1 MKNSESTSQQNG
13 GPLILKNE
21 ITYGG
26 RNDDRT
32 YSHNSHRKN
41 DRYEKNNRRGGF
53 DKKDIRGS
61 FDRHDKKDV
70 RNRFNRQNG
79 NDNRHSFSDKNHY
92 SDKHRDEE
100 QKKKS
105 AIPIGKTQELIVVKT
120 TDFGVFLNTPT
131 GEDSDKI
138 LLPKSQV
145 PKGTQLNDVLNVFV
159 YKDSEDRPIATMEEP
174 SIELGQV
181 ARLYVKEVT
190 KIGAFLDW
198 GLSKDLLLPF
208 NEQAYEV
215 KEDDAVLVTL
225 YVDKSDRLCASMKVY
240 NHLSNESPYKK
251 DDEVFG
257 RVYEIS
263 DNFGVFIAVDDK
275 YSALLPKK
283 EVFEKYRINQ
293 PVYARVAQVMD
304 DGRLT
309 LSVKKKIPEQMNDDA
324 SFIYETLQRENGFL
338 PFNDKSDSEAVKNR
352 FHMSKN
358 AFKRAIGH
366 LYKERLITIEKD
378 GIHLN
383 D

>member
-1 MKNSESTSQQNG
+1 MRNEYS
-13 GPLILKNE
+13 KNE
-21 ITYGG
+21 KSYSRG
-26 RNDDRT
+26 RQD
-32 YSHNSHRKN
+32 HKPHRKN
-41 DRYEKNNRRGGF
+41 NKENDRTFRHKRN
-53 DKKDIRGS
+53 DKTD
-61 FDRHDKKDV
+61 
-70 RNRFNRQNG
+70 
-79 NDNRHSFSDKNHY
+79 
-92 SDKHRDEE
+92 E

-131 GEDSDKI
+131 GDDSDKI

-145 PKGTQLNDVLNVFV
+145 PKDTQQGDVLNVFV

-174 SIELGQV
+174 SLELGQV
-181 ARLYVKEVT
+181 ARLYVKEIT

-208 NEQAYEV
+208 KEQLYEV

-251 DDEVFG
+251 DDGVFG

-293 PVYARVAQVMD
+293 PVYARVAQVME

-383 D
+383 